1 MKNVLFAVILLAGAQ
16 LALADTVTCGWEG
29 TETVLALYGTG
40 EPPIIDA
47 ISTDP
52 VHSGSQSLYLEDNS
66 PTGTPSAYVAWIL
79 GLQNGDQVT
88 ATVWR
93 YDTTP
98 AASPSCRIWGHW
110 NDDPGDVM
118 GYNGSASGETDYGPG
133 TGWDQTGYTW
143 DVVDDHTGLVIE
155 LRTYSSPGDAV
166 WVDDLSVTAPAG
178 CTIWTPENFTALQAD
193 TWAGIK
199 AQF

>member
-1 MKNVLFAVILLAGAQ
+1 MRNLLFAVVLLGFAQ
-16 LALADTVTCGWEG
+16 LAFADTVNYGWEG

-40 EPPIIDA
+40 EPPMNVA
-47 ISTDP
+47 IATDP
-52 VHSGSQSLYLEDNS
+52 VHGGSQSLYLEDNS
-66 PTGTPSAYVAWIL
+66 PTATPAAYIVWIL
-79 GLQNGDQVT
+79 GLQDGDEVT
-88 ATVWR
+88 ASIWR

-98 AASPSCRIWGHW
+98 DSSPSCRIWGHW

-133 TGWDQTGYTW
+133 TGWDETGFTW
-143 DVVDDHTGLVIE
+143 TVVDGHTGLVIE
-155 LRTYSSPGDAV
+155 MRTYSSEGDAV
-166 WVDDLSVTAPAG
+166 WVDDLTVTAPSG
-178 CTIWTPENFTALQAD
+178 CTILTPDDVASLQAS

>member
-1 MKNVLFAVILLAGAQ
+1 MKNLLFAVVLLASAQ
-16 LALADTVTCGWEG
+16 LAFADTVTYGWEG

-40 EPPIIDA
+40 EPPMNVA
-47 ISTDP
+47 IATDP

-66 PTGTPSAYVAWIL
+66 PTGTPAAYIVWVL
-79 GLQNGDQVT
+79 GLQDGDEVT
-88 ATVWR
+88 ASIWR

-98 AASPSCRIWGHW
+98 SASPSCRIWGHW

-133 TGWDQTGYTW
+133 TGWDETGYTW
-143 DVVDDHTGLVIE
+143 TVADGHTGLIIE
-155 LRTYSSPGDAV
+155 MRTYSSAGDAV
-166 WVDDLSVTAPAG
+166 WVDDLSVTAPSG
-178 CTIWTPENFTALQAD
+178 CTILTPDNFVSLQAS
-193 TWAGIK
+193 TWAEIK